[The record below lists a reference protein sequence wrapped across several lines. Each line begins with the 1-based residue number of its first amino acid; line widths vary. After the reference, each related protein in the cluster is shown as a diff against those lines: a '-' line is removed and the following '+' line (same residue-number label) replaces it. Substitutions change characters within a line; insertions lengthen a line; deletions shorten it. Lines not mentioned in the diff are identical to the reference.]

1 MVESDIVWSINI
13 GKEYEMA
20 KTNLTKLCESAL
32 WKENNKQGVF
42 GCFEVGIGWE
52 GREIVDF
59 ITYKTTGEFRC
70 YEIKVSKSDFK
81 SRANLSFYGDYNYY
95 VMPVQLYKELVLEE
109 QKKAEKNQFFND
121 DPKKAFDMGIKN
133 KGIGILLVTQ
143 QGYMS
148 SQIGAKRKN
157 VNLSMRAK
165 LMESMVRSL
174 NREVGKFYK
183 ISPYW
188 GKEVSPQ
195 EQLELISE

>member
-1 MVESDIVWSINI
+1 
-13 GKEYEMA
+13 MA

-95 VMPVQLYKELVLEE
+95 VLPVQLYKELVLEE
-109 QKKAEKNQFFND
+109 QKKAEKNQFFRD
-121 DPKKAFDMGIKN
+121 DPKKAFDMGIRN
-133 KGIGILLVTQ
+133 RGIGILLVTT

-148 SQIGAKRKN
+148 SQIAAKRKN

-174 NREVGKFYK
+174 NREVVKFYK